1 MFITNFKEQQQ
12 SQIKLE
18 GISPELF
25 DIVLT
30 FVYTSRIEIT
40 VDNLADL
47 LATASYLQFHEV
59 VSLCEE
65 FMVDLWLPDRCIEY
79 LQLTISYNLKTCKTK
94 IEALVLAHFADV
106 SKTADFLKYDIDA
119 LTKLLASD
127 QLSVETEMEVF
138 DIVLNW
144 ISSQSDKVTA
154 GKKVLPHIRYGLIP
168 SEKMDLICRTVRYMV
183 GDACN
188 DILQEATDYHAAP
201 TVCSS
206 GSVIGTIRCALV

>member
-1 MFITNFKEQQQ
+1 MFTINFKEQQQ

-18 GISPELF
+18 GISPEIF

-65 FMVDLWLPDRCIEY
+65 FMVDLWLSDRCIEY

-94 IEALVLAHFADV
+94 IG
-106 SKTADFLKYDIDA
+106 
-119 LTKLLASD
+119 
-127 QLSVETEMEVF
+127 
-138 DIVLNW
+138 
-144 ISSQSDKVTA
+144 A
-154 GKKVLPHIRYGLIP
+154 GTFCGCFKN
-168 SEKMDLICRTVRYMV
+168 CRFPE
-183 GDACN
+183 
-188 DILQEATDYHAAP
+188 I
-201 TVCSS
+201 
-206 GSVIGTIRCALV
+206 